1 MKPPTDATG
10 NRCPIVA
17 HNMGI
22 PSFAIQCEREAG
34 HKGDHVSGGCIWADE
49 DARIAPHHPEDVVLV
64 YPPPGDGSAFR
75 AAAKVAATVCNPPET
90 GNQCMSRTDIY
101 GPLLFCSKLNN
112 HDSFHRDNATG
123 RTWTTD
129 LELLPRPS
137 QCPSVTVDRAVSM
150 DTRCRQ
156 PEGHEGPHGDGCM
169 TWEDEEPCDA
179 VDALQTRIAA
189 ILGDRTTD
197 SGVLN
202 FALILDMA
210 ERAQDF
216 EDDFARVKAEDHA
229 GDEVH
234 CSCVIH
240 LRRHIEELKAEIAA
254 LKQPFSLHIDPD
266 GERVWRRGEQCR
278 HERTYTAEATICR
291 QCNKVV

>member
-1 MKPPTDATG
+1 MKPPTNPSV
-10 NRCPIVA
+10 NRCPVVTPA
-17 HNMGI
+17 PI
-22 PSFAIQCEREAG
+22 PYSEFVLHCEREAG
-34 HKGDHVSGGCIWADE
+34 HTGDHVSGDCIWADE
-49 DARIAPHHPEDVVLV
+49 EARIA
-64 YPPPGDGSAFR
+64 
-75 AAAKVAATVCNPPET
+75 
-90 GNQCMSRTDIY
+90 
-101 GPLLFCSKLNN
+101 
-112 HDSFHRDNATG
+112 
-123 RTWTTD
+123 
-129 LELLPRPS
+129 
-137 QCPSVTVDRAVSM
+137 
-150 DTRCRQ
+150 
-156 PEGHEGPHGDGCM
+156 
-169 TWEDEEPCDA
+169 
-179 VDALQTRIAA
+179 
-189 ILGDRTTD
+189 
-197 SGVLN
+197 

-291 QCNKVV
+291 RCNKVV